1 MKKIVVSLAAL
12 ALLSSAVTSCKKGDG
27 DPFLSLKSR
36 KARVAGEWKA
46 TKMEDKSNT
55 TSSSTSGGTTTT
67 TSSTADLK
75 LEGDKITLNITQTD
89 QNGSTTTITVSGTGQ
104 LKATFEKDGNYS
116 TTFVFNGNGTASSQ
130 GISIDL
136 KLDGNGNTT
145 GTWTFLNGVEKD
157 YKNKERMIMNVLS
170 EKEKNT
176 QTATIPF
183 LGSVV
188 NVEEKD
194 NTYLTGEN
202 TETWLLGTLKSK
214 LMEVS
219 LAGKSTAKVTNTQTA
234 GGNSTVSSSTETT
247 EYTRTITLEQ

>member
-89 QNGSTTTITVSGTGQ
+89 QNGSTTTITVSGTG
-104 LKATFEKDGNYS
+104 
-116 TTFVFNGNGTASSQ
+116 
-130 GISIDL
+130 
-136 KLDGNGNTT
+136 
-145 GTWTFLNGVEKD
+145 
-157 YKNKERMIMNVLS
+157 
-170 EKEKNT
+170 
-176 QTATIPF
+176 
-183 LGSVV
+183 
-188 NVEEKD
+188 
-194 NTYLTGEN
+194 
-202 TETWLLGTLKSK
+202 
-214 LMEVS
+214 
-219 LAGKSTAKVTNTQTA
+219 
-234 GGNSTVSSSTETT
+234 
-247 EYTRTITLEQ
+247 